1 MGNPARLPRAKEA
14 HLVEAHSVSG
24 RGSVMDRVRAVHLRM
39 VDAVL
44 GGDGLEGVATL
55 AAGETGGVVAI
66 VVPRLGASAASAPV
80 AELAAL
86 RRYVSERSRGR
97 TAAVPPGVAAE
108 VPIASGDERLGAVL
122 LLGDEEPAADA
133 LEFLHVA
140 AVACLTEVAVEEA
153 RLEVEQNLRGSF
165 LEELRGRDDLEA
177 DDVLRRAARLGCDLS
192 RGAVALC
199 AELSSDRPRH
209 VVATIAGEHPG
220 ALAQHMDGSGRVY
233 ALLPGADATTT
244 LAAARRVAARLQR
257 HGTVGVSSFYGDV
270 GDLGRAIQEA
280 ELVLDVLRRSDV
292 PIAEDIGTGT
302 YRLLFRVL
310 ASHPEEVR
318 SFYEDTV
325 APLVAYDAQYSTDL
339 VGTLSAYLERNCNM
353 NATAS
358 AIYAH
363 RHTVAYRLERVKE
376 LTGLDPLLS
385 EDRERL
391 GLGLKAYRIIAPR
404 LHR

>member
-1 MGNPARLPRAKEA
+1 MERL
-14 HLVEAHSVSG
+14 
-24 RGSVMDRVRAVHLRM
+24 RAVHLRM

-44 GGDGLEGVATL
+44 GGDGLEGVAAL

-66 VVPRLGASAASAPV
+66 VVPRLGAAAASGPAD
-80 AELAAL
+80 LTAL
-86 RRYVSERSRGR
+86 RRYVGERARSR
-97 TAAVPPGVAAE
+97 TIAVPAGVVAE
-108 VPIASGDERLGAVL
+108 VPIASGDEQLGAVL
-122 LLGDEEPAADA
+122 LLGLDEAAPEA

-165 LEELRGRDDLEA
+165 LEELRGREDLEA

-209 VVATIAGEHPG
+209 VVATIAGEYPG
-220 ALAQHMDGSGRVY
+220 ALAQHMEGAGRVY

-244 LAAARRVAARLQR
+244 LAAARRLAARLQR

-270 GDLGRAIQEA
+270 ADLGRALQEA

-292 PIAEDIGTGT
+292 PIDEDIGTGT

-353 NATAS
+353 NATAA

>member
-1 MGNPARLPRAKEA
+1 
-14 HLVEAHSVSG
+14 
-24 RGSVMDRVRAVHLRM
+24 
-39 VDAVL
+39 
-44 GGDGLEGVATL
+44 
-55 AAGETGGVVAI
+55 
-66 VVPRLGASAASAPV
+66 
-80 AELAAL
+80 
-86 RRYVSERSRGR
+86 
-97 TAAVPPGVAAE
+97 
-108 VPIASGDERLGAVL
+108 
-122 LLGDEEPAADA
+122 
-133 LEFLHVA
+133 
-140 AVACLTEVAVEEA
+140 
-153 RLEVEQNLRGSF
+153 
-165 LEELRGRDDLEA
+165 
-177 DDVLRRAARLGCDLS
+177 
-192 RGAVALC
+192 LC

-220 ALAQHMDGSGRVY
+220 ALAQHMDGGGGSGRVY
-233 ALLPGADATTT
+233 ALLPGADASVT
-244 LAAARRVAARLQR
+244 LAAARRLAGRLQR
-257 HGTVGVSSFYGDV
+257 HGTVGVSSFYADV
-270 GDLGRAIQEA
+270 ADLGRAIQEA

-292 PIAEDIGTGT
+292 PIDEDIGTGT

-325 APLVAYDAQYSTDL
+325 APLVAYDGQYSTDL